1 MANILCRVIIL
12 VLLGTVRA
20 GADAGIPPDPKTDLR
35 EQAIVYPSAG
45 DFLRLTID
53 FAQVVMID
61 RPIGTIVIGNPGIAD
76 ASLTD
81 PQTMVLVGKSAGS
94 TNVIVMGR
102 QGERITTFA
111 VDVVADGRHLLT
123 VRQGLSRETYSCI
136 HRCEPVL
143 SVGDDAVRFSTT
155 QSQLEDRHEF
165 ADVDE

>member
-1 MANILCRVIIL
+1 MANILCRAGIL

-20 GADAGIPPDPKTDLR
+20 GADADIPLDPKNDLR
-35 EQAIVYPSAG
+35 EPTVLYSATG

-94 TNVIVMGR
+94 TNVIVLGR
-102 QGERITTFA
+102 QRERIATFA
-111 VDVVADGRHLLT
+111 VDVVADRRHLLT

-143 SVGDDAVRFSTT
+143 SVGDDAERFSTT
-155 QSQLEDRHEF
+155 KNQLEDRHEF